1 MASVTVFVLETTGIA
16 DPPEVVTTPLLAPA
30 LSEPP
35 PPFPFTWA
43 SSRAYR
49 CSPATLVPE
58 PGTALSRV
66 CMSTVSLPG
75 SVMYVVVSR

>member
-16 DPPEVVTTPLLAPA
+16 DPPGVVTTPLFAPA
-30 LSEPP
+30 FCVPP
-35 PPFPFTWA
+35 PPFPLTWA

-49 CSPATLVPE
+49 CSAATLVPE
-58 PGTALSRV
+58 PGRALSRV

-75 SVMYVVVSR
+75 SVM